1 MNRLEAPL
9 HAITALFALPCLCP
23 LTALSLHADCTF
35 TTLSSLQG
43 IITERDILLKH
54 DFDDQFCARPV
65 GDLMTSHVE
74 VADPS

>member
-1 MNRLEAPL
+1 MRTHCHL
-9 HAITALFALPCLCP
+9 LCP
-23 LTALSLHADCTF
+23 VSALSLPSHCPVALPSHC
-35 TTLSSLQG
+35 LVSPLQG

-74 VADPS
+74 VADPSWS

>member
-1 MNRLEAPL
+1 MKHRCTHSLPFAP
-9 HAITALFALPCLCP
+9 PCLCP
-23 LTALSLHADCTF
+23 LTALSLCRLTA
-35 TTLSSLQG
+35 LPPLQG